1 MRNILRSRNGFT
13 LTEAVFSICLL
24 LLVFLAAI
32 DTMIIAKY
40 SASYAKHKIQAMYMA
55 QRTIEALRKQTFSS
69 IANSTTTISIDTRGT
84 PNTSSDDLTGTQ
96 IVTVS
101 SDLGYYKR
109 IVVEIR
115 WNEILFGRSKLMR
128 EYCGTYIAN
137 EFQVN

>member
-1 MRNILRSRNGFT
+1 MRNIFKIRHGFT

-40 SASYAKHKIQAMYMA
+40 SASYAKHKTQAMYMA
-55 QRTIEALRKQTFSS
+55 QRTIEALRKLPYGSLTS
-69 IANSTTTISIDTRGT
+69 STTTISIDTRGT
-84 PNTSSDDLTGTQ
+84 PNSSADDFTGTQ

-109 IVVEIR
+109 VVVEVR
-115 WNEILFGRSKLMR
+115 WNEILFGRSKAMR
-128 EYCGTYIAN
+128 EYCGTYIPN